1 MSDVETIR
9 EDPAAIFKQR
19 VSLAGLFG
27 FALVLGVVEGWPVSS
42 ILFSLVLI
50 TLYVAHEVR
59 AKVVISPDA
68 VLIVHTFRT
77 RSVNRHRVS
86 SVVQAQ
92 QIVGVLNLD
101 DGSIRR
107 LPFSTRS
114 SPERLAAQLSVPL
127 EEPDGAASG
136 DS

>member
-77 RSVNRHRVS
+77 
-86 SVVQAQ
+86 
-92 QIVGVLNLD
+92 
-101 DGSIRR
+101 
-107 LPFSTRS
+107 
-114 SPERLAAQLSVPL
+114 
-127 EEPDGAASG
+127 
-136 DS
+136 